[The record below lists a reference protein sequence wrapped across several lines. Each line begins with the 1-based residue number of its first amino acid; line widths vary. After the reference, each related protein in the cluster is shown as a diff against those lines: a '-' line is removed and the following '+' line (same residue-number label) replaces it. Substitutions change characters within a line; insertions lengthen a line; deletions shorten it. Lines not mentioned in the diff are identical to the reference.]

1 MEFGCDS
8 TSALLAWDLAVV
20 EAATQD
26 RRLVASDSRD
36 WRSLEPL
43 REPPTTFT
51 GDLAGLEVVEEGK
64 LLE

>member
-8 TSALLAWDLAVV
+8 ASALLAWDLAVV